1 MKLLFRRKADG
12 YLMRPI
18 QTLAKCVRLRHVHSG
33 LECLADT
40 THLPANFDV
49 LTHDIER
56 GDVLRDVRDG
66 QLWIVERTYR
76 NGLRMQTR
84 KGGVVGSVQRGM
96 TYFGLVNYERVG
108 RKYCLRDRQ
117 PRERANA
124 IADAVN
130 RVTRDVAQKTR
141 VEFRKSQPAYA
152 TYDASK
158 AQDLVRNAT
167 HEIINRFDA
176 ATTAQR
182 YAREY
187 GVGFIRVER
196 DGSMKAIDPRS
207 VILK

>member
-12 YLMRPI
+12 KILRPI
-18 QTLAKCVRLRHVHSG
+18 QTLAAHVRLHHAASDRVWWASKAK
-33 LECLADT
+33 LSEKYDI
-40 THLPANFDV
+40 V
-49 LTHDIER
+49 THDIER
-56 GDVLRDVRDG
+56 GDVLRDIRDG
-66 QLWIVERTYR
+66 SMWVVEYAGLH
-76 NGLRMQTR
+76 GLRMQNR
-84 KGGVVGSVQRGM
+84 KDGVAGM

-117 PRERANA
+117 PHE
-124 IADAVN
+124 
-130 RVTRDVAQKTR
+130 R

-158 AQDLVRNAT
+158 VMDPIRQAT

-176 ATTAQR
+176 VTNAQR
-182 YAREY
+182 HAQEY

>member
-1 MKLLFRRKADG
+1 MKLLFRRKHDG
-12 YLMRPI
+12 RFLKPI
-18 QTLAKCVRLRHVHSG
+18 QTLDSYVRLQNAAGNRVWRAPKH
-33 LECLADT
+33 T
-40 THLPANFDV
+40 LPQFFDV

-56 GDVLRDVRDG
+56 GDVLRDIRDG
-66 QLWIVERTYR
+66 QLWIVGYVGFYR
-76 NGLRMQTR
+76 IRMQTR
-84 KGGVVGSVQRGM
+84 AGGVAGNIQRGM
-96 TYFGLVNYERVG
+96 TYFELVNYERVG
-108 RKYCLRDRQ
+108 RKYCLRNRQ
-117 PRERANA
+117 PHGRANA

-130 RVTRDVAQKTR
+130 RVTHDVAQKTR

-158 AQDLVRNAT
+158 VMDPIRQAT

-176 ATTAQR
+176 VTNAQR
-182 YAREY
+182 QAREY